1 VGEFFARGGIV
12 MYPILAASILALGVF
27 FERMV
32 YFLKTRES
40 AAEVLSKTL
49 GKLKK
54 GEIAGAR
61 EELEKNGSGPFSRF
75 LVAGL
80 AEGVSLDNRRQALED
95 AGKRESFLYRR
106 YLRALSAV
114 AQISPLLGLL
124 GTVTGMIA
132 AFRTLEETTAGMV
145 NPAELS
151 RGIWEALI
159 TTAFGL
165 SVAIPAYVAYHVAAS
180 MAERRTVEMEVA
192 GDRMIEVV
200 AQKEAVEG

>member
-40 AAEVLSKTL
+40 AAEVLSRML

-54 GEIAGAR
+54 GEISSAR
-61 EELEKNGSGPFSRF
+61 EDLEKGDSGPFSRF
-75 LVAGL
+75 LAAGL
-80 AEGVSLDNRRQALED
+80 AEGVSLENRRQALED

-165 SVAIPAYVAYHVAAS
+165 CVAIPAYVAYHVAAS

-192 GDRMIEVV
+192 GDRLIETMT
-200 AQKEAVEG
+200 QKEAVEG